1 MADYD
6 ENAVMQVTT
15 APEEKLPEKSGRG
28 IRFLTDFW
36 EEKYLQ
42 EYIRDGGSKIKFVT
56 GRRGSGKTYF
66 LQLMSALARKQDY
79 KTVQFS
85 ARDVWMHDFR
95 EIYIE
100 IFRQCDSLIR

>member
-42 EYIRDGGSKIKFVT
+42 EYIRDGGSKN
-56 GRRGSGKTYF
+56 
-66 LQLMSALARKQDY
+66 L
-79 KTVQFS
+79 FS
-85 ARDVWMHDFR
+85 AADVGS
-95 EIYIE
+95 
-100 IFRQCDSLIR
+100 CPKAGL

>member
-1 MADYD
+1 MTDYGESAVLRQAEASEAPFS
-6 ENAVMQVTT
+6 EN
-15 APEEKLPEKSGRG
+15 SGGG
-28 IRFLTDFW
+28 ISFLTDFW

-56 GRRGSGKTYF
+56 GRKGSGKTYF
-66 LQLMSALARKQDY
+66 LQTMIALAKKHDY

-85 ARDVWMHDFR
+85 ARDIWMHDFR

-100 IFRQCDSLIR
+100 IFLSCIII